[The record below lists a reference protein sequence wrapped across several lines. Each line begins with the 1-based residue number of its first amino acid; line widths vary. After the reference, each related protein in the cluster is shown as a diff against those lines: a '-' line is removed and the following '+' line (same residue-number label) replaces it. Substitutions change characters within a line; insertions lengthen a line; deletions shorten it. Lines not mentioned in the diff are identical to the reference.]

1 MRNKEKFDDRLEA
14 GASGTKAV
22 VVKSGKKKKKV
33 WIILLILLVVI
44 VAAVL
49 FFAKK
54 MTKQVETVSNQTEV
68 LPIEKRDMSDTI
80 SLKGSISGISK
91 VNVTSKAQSEIT
103 SMNVQIGDEVKAG
116 DLLCTLDSVSIE
128 ERIAELEKSISNS
141 NAVTNINNK
150 QASDAVAQARKDQ
163 KKSLDEAQT
172 EINHAQENFE
182 GTQMLYNQGEAD
194 FPTLLA
200 AQRAVETAKQ
210 NYENVLES
218 TNRAIESA
226 QDALRLGRYQDSD
239 STQKDTL
246 KDLREQLEDCEI
258 KAPCGG
264 VVTAV
269 NVSVGDVNA
278 EKVTIL
284 TIEDTSSLKLVASVT
299 EADILKIQEGMKA
312 VITADATG
320 EEEIEG
326 EITRVVRVKASPA
339 DGQAAGGGYSVELSV
354 KNNEL
359 LVGMDAKAKVM
370 IEDRGEVLAVPYDM
384 IRYDEEGNTYVLTAT
399 MNDDGT
405 ATAVRKDITVGDEI
419 DYYTEV
425 TGGDVNEGDLLVYD
439 YTGTITDGQIFS
451 PATGMPGG
459 MDDGMIDEAIPVGSV
474 SSDTVASNVEVVN

>member
-14 GASGTKAV
+14 GASGTKSV

-44 VAAVL
+44 VAVVMFL
-49 FFAKK
+49 AKK

-80 SLKGSISGISK
+80 SLKGSIFGISK
-91 VNVTSKAQSEIT
+91 VNVTSRAQSEIT
-103 SMNVQIGDEVKAG
+103 SMNVQVGDEVKAG

-150 QASDAVAQARKDQ
+150 QASDAVAQAKKDQ

-182 GTQMLYNQGEAD
+182 GTQILYNQGEAD

-200 AQRAVETAKQ
+200 AQRALETAKK

-246 KDLREQLEDCEI
+246 KDLREQLEDCEV

-299 EADILKIQEGMKA
+299 ESDILKIQEGMKA

-339 DGQAAGGGYSVELSV
+339 DGQAGGGYSVELSV
-354 KNNEL
+354 KNKEL

-370 IEDRGEVLAVPYDM
+370 IEDRGNVLAVPYDM

-399 MNDDGT
+399 LNDDGT

-439 YTGTITDGQIFS
+439 YTGTIMDGQIFS

-459 MDDGMIDEAIPVGSV
+459 GTDDGMSDGVMPVGSI